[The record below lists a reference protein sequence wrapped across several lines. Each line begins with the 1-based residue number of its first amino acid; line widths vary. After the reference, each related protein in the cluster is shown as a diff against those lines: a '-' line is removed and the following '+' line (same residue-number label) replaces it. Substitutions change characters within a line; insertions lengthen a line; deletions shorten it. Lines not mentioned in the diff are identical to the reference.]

1 MAYTAAEKGEDP
13 GNEVAKLR
21 SPRSPDNSPDWLK
34 LDLYPAVSP
43 VCVMIDGKLSEFAS
57 H

>member
-21 SPRSPDNSPDWLK
+21 SPRSPDNSPDWSQVK
-34 LDLYPAVSP
+34 
-43 VCVMIDGKLSEFAS
+43 SEFAS